1 MQSRTAKTAHYIALD
16 GVRGLAAVSVL
27 AFHLGRWLDAPWLAI
42 NGNLSV
48 DTFFTL
54 SGYALALA
62 YTKRAK
68 HLSMRGFILTR
79 LIRLMPIIMLVVA
92 ISAPGANTKTPIWP
106 NINL

>member
-1 MQSRTAKTAHYIALD
+1 MQSRTANTAHYIALD
-16 GVRGLAAVSVL
+16 GVRDLAAVSVL

-62 YTKRAK
+62 
-68 HLSMRGFILTR
+68 
-79 LIRLMPIIMLVVA
+79 
-92 ISAPGANTKTPIWP
+92 
-106 NINL
+106 